1 MPMIRFLVFGLLAFL
16 MGCSPAPIDP
26 EKEEWV
32 SLFNGSNLHEWTPKF
47 KGYALGEDYQNVFR
61 LNDSLLSVQY
71 AEKDS
76 FSGSFGH
83 LFYRDRF
90 SHYRLK
96 AVYRFVGEQMSGG
109 PGWAFRNNGL
119 MLHSQ
124 DPRKMGQHQDFPIS
138 LEVQLLGG
146 NGTDER
152 PTANLCTP
160 GTNVVMNDTLFTP
173 HCVNSTSGTYHGDQW
188 VEVEVLVLGDSL
200 IRHIIND
207 EVVMEY
213 KNPTIGGG
221 DISGYREEV
230 YQEGVALKE
239 GYIAIQSET
248 HPTDFKSIELLN
260 LCGCMD
266 PKAKNYKSYYV
277 QEDNESCVY

>member
-1 MPMIRFLVFGLLAFL
+1 MIRFLILGLLACL
-16 MGCSPAPIDP
+16 ISCTAPRNDP
-26 EKEEWV
+26 DNEEWI
-32 SLFNGSNLHEWTPKF
+32 SLFDGSNLHDWTPKF
-47 KGYALGEDYQNVFR
+47 TGFALGENHNNGFQ
-61 LNDSLLSVQY
+61 LKDSLLSVRY

-76 FSGSFGH
+76 FSGNFGH
-83 LFYRDRF
+83 LFYKDRF
-90 SHYRLK
+90 SYYRLK
-96 AVYRFVGEQMSGG
+96 AVYRFVGDQMSGG

-124 DPRKMGQHQDFPIS
+124 DPKTMGLKQDFPIS

-146 NGTDER
+146 NGADER

-160 GTNVVMNDTLFTP
+160 GTNVVMGDSLFTP
-173 HCVNSTSGTYHGDQW
+173 HCVNSSSKTYHGDQW

-200 IRHIIND
+200 IQHLLEG

-221 DISGYREEV
+221 DISGYKEEV
-230 YQEGVALKE
+230 YREGSALKE

-266 PKAKNYKSYYV
+266 KKAKNFKSYYIK
-277 QEDNESCVY
+277 EDNASCVY